1 MPLDSLSL
9 VIEQY
14 KEIVK
19 IERELKYRGGIT
31 MKSKAVEQIY
41 KIDSYYNRKESIPCA
56 DAIKAIELVSD
67 ISIRNERGFISQI
80 TNLTIKDTTCYE
92 VLQSSYRTIRQEKEA
107 LLTNL
112 TDENLAIFLTQYKI
126 AHSYH
131 QFINSMSEEILDSQL
146 INEMNRRVVD
156 SIGNSAKVFRKID
169 HMSR

>member
-1 MPLDSLSL
+1 
-9 VIEQY
+9 
-14 KEIVK
+14 
-19 IERELKYRGGIT
+19 

-41 KIDSYYNRKESIPCA
+41 KIDSYYNRQESIPCA

-126 AHSYH
+126 AH
-131 QFINSMSEEILDSQL
+131 
-146 INEMNRRVVD
+146 
-156 SIGNSAKVFRKID
+156 
-169 HMSR
+169 